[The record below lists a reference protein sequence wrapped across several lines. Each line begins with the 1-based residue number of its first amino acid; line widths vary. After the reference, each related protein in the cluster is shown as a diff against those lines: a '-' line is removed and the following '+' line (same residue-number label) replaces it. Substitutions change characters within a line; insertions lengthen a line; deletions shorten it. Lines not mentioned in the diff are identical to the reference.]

1 MSLIK
6 KVKGPFPTDKQLAK
20 FEKSLPEDLPR
31 GLGKVPD
38 IRADKRNHPLSISRH
53 RRKFGIAQK
62 SSDKLRPIG
71 YISN

>member
-6 KVKGPFPTDKQLAK
+6 KVKGPFPNDKQLAK
-20 FEKSLPEDLPR
+20 FEKSLPDDLPK
-31 GLGKVPD
+31 GLGRAPD
-38 IRADKRNHPLSISRH
+38 IQADKRNHPLSISRH
-53 RRKFGIAQK
+53 RRRFGIAQK